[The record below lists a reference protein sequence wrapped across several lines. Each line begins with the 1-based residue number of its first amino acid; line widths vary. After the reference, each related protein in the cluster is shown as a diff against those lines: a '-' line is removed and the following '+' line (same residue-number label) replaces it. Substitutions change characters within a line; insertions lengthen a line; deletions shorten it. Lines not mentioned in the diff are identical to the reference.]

1 MEKFIKF
8 KDHVTVKDLVK
19 VIKDDRIIILRFSQ
33 MTETVQVQ
41 ILARLSDREIQQ
53 AFLPFEIEK
62 IYHEYHPYPLRNG
75 KLMLQPLRSFF
86 SIFRK
91 IFAFAR

>member
-19 VIKDDRIIILRFSQ
+19 VLKDDRIIILRFSQ

-41 ILARLSDREIQQ
+41 ILSHLSDQDIRK
-53 AFLPFEIEK
+53 AFHPYEIEK
-62 IYHEYHPYPLRNG
+62 IYREYPYPLRHG
-75 KLMLQPLRSFF
+75 KAIFQPIRSFF
-86 SIFRK
+86 SIFKR